1 MTYLDDS
8 AAAISS
14 ADASERP
21 HANALAD
28 SRRAMLRAR
37 ARRIRR
43 SVALFAAA
51 LFSAAF
57 LMVYVQLAS
66 GHDPALVA
74 DARRASTQVTA
85 ASSAS
90 GTQGKSS
97 SGKSGSSSRDTTS
110 TTGAGASSTKAETST
125 GSETSTGTSTG
136 GEEST
141 SRSGESTTAGASE
154 TATAVTTS
162 QS

>member
-1 MTYLDDS
+1 MAHLDDS
-8 AAAISS
+8 AAAGSP
-14 ADASERP
+14 ADSSERT
-21 HANALAD
+21 NARGLAD

-51 LFSAAF
+51 LFSTAF

-74 DARRASTQVTA
+74 DARRASTQVTT
-85 ASSAS
+85 SSGAS
-90 GTQGKSS
+90 GTQGTSSVGKSS
-97 SGKSGSSSRDTTS
+97 
-110 TTGAGASSTKAETST
+110 TGGESST
-125 GSETSTGTSTG
+125 GSETSTATGSG

-141 SRSGESTTAGASE
+141 SGSGASMAAGTSE

>member
-1 MTYLDDS
+1 MTHLDDS
-8 AAAISS
+8 AAAGSPVN
-14 ADASERP
+14 ASER
-21 HANALAD
+21 ANAKGLAD

-66 GHDPALVA
+66 DHAPALVA
-74 DARRASTQVTA
+74 DARRASAQVTTS
-85 ASSAS
+85 SSAS

-97 SGKSGSSSRDTTS
+97 SGKSS
-110 TTGAGASSTKAETST
+110 TGGESST
-125 GSETSTGTSTG
+125 GSETSTATGSG

-141 SRSGESTTAGASE
+141 SGSGASTTARASE

>member
-1 MTYLDDS
+1 MAHRDN
-8 AAAISS
+8 S
-14 ADASERP
+14 ADARLSSDTSERQ
-21 HANALAD
+21 NAKSLPGG
-28 SRRAMLRAR
+28 RRAMLRR
-37 ARRIRR
+37 RVRRIRR

-74 DARRASTQVTA
+74 EARRASIPAVTVSRSDSSTQSTS
-85 ASSAS
+85 ASSEGAA
-90 GTQGKSS
+90 T
-97 SGKSGSSSRDTTS
+97 GSSES
-110 TTGAGASSTKAETST
+110 AKAETRKSAK
-125 GSETSTGTSTG
+125 
-136 GEEST
+136 
-141 SRSGESTTAGASE
+141 AGASE

>member
-1 MTYLDDS
+1 
-8 AAAISS
+8 
-14 ADASERP
+14 
-21 HANALAD
+21 
-28 SRRAMLRAR
+28 MLRR
-37 ARRIRR
+37 RVRRIRR

-74 DARRASTQVTA
+74 DARRAATQVTA
-85 ASSAS
+85 SGSAS
-90 GTQGKSS
+90 GTQAK
-97 SGKSGSSSRDTTS
+97 R
-110 TTGAGASSTKAETST
+110 AS
-125 GSETSTGTSTG
+125 GTS
-136 GEEST
+136 GEESAAG
-141 SRSGESTTAGASE
+141 SSESAAARASE

>member
-1 MTYLDDS
+1 MAHRDDS
-8 AAAISS
+8 AAARS
-14 ADASERP
+14 ASEDCERP
-21 HANALAD
+21 NAKALAED
-28 SRRAMLRAR
+28 SRRALLRR
-37 ARRIRR
+37 RVRRIRR

-74 DARRASTQVTA
+74 DARRAATHVIASGSTSGTRGK
-85 ASSAS
+85 ASS
-90 GTQGKSS
+90 GQ
-97 SGKSGSSSRDTTS
+97 SGSSSRDTS
-110 TTGAGASSTKAETST
+110 ATGAGASS
-125 GSETSTGTSTG
+125 SETEASTGTSTG

-141 SRSGESTTAGASE
+141 SGSGESTAAGASE
-154 TATAVTTS
+154 TATPVTTS